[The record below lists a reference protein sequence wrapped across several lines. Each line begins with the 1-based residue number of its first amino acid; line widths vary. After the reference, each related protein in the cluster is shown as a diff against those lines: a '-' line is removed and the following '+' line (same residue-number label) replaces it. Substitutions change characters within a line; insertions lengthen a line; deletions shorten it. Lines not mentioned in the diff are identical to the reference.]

1 MAWGEVKNKG
11 LIHPILVDTNHK
23 TNRVVTVAILMSA
36 LGPSPGTLKALV
48 LSGVDVLGVEFES
61 DMGGL
66 TVVNDGK
73 DFFAHAD
80 EFGF

>member
-1 MAWGEVKNKG
+1 
-11 LIHPILVDTNHK
+11 
-23 TNRVVTVAILMSA
+23 MSA